1 MELEEAEEALK
12 EEREKAAGLANELTA
27 ARAEAG
33 KLKGRVTEL
42 SRALEAAEAKVESI
56 AKVRAE
62 AAGLVNAAEEQLA
75 QTKAHVR
82 VLQGEVR
89 GHHLGQ
95 GVGCLV
101 RKRGSG
107 CRSSCF
113 STRESVRRTRIEAAK
128 PLKGIKDATGFV

>member
-12 EEREKAAGLANELTA
+12 EEREKAAGLASELTA

-95 GVGCLV
+95 GVGL
-101 RKRGSG
+101 
-107 CRSSCF
+107 SCEEEGF
-113 STRESVRRTRIEAAK
+113 RVQIE
-128 PLKGIKDATGFV
+128 LFQYT